1 MIVTIIPLVNH
12 DARARLMSWLLFAD
26 LSILYSAWFS
36 PIIPKTICLNH
47 RNVTKNKDILRI
59 WSKKFNQVNR
69 WIFYFKEIIN

>member
-36 PIIPKTICLNH
+36 PIIPKTIC
-47 RNVTKNKDILRI
+47 V
-59 WSKKFNQVNR
+59 
-69 WIFYFKEIIN
+69 WITEM